1 VAMLFA
7 VYDDLT
13 RHLVIGNGGI
23 PHPILARNGE
33 VKEIRIDGT
42 PLGLFHDIEYEEHTV
57 KMQPNDIVVLA
68 SDGILES
75 MDSSGELFGFERLTA
90 VLNNFGPKAS
100 SAEISD
106 AILAATDIFS
116 GRPAEPHDDRTLI
129 VLRLAQVQPSTQK
142 SSSSHS

>member
-1 VAMLFA
+1 
-7 VYDDLT
+7 
-13 RHLVIGNGGI
+13 
-23 PHPILARNGE
+23 